1 MSDSED
7 QMSDFEAEEEEVE
20 AVLALG
26 DGVAGV
32 VLDEATMDDIGRI
45 RNRYSIVVSE
55 IPKGKRLERSVERPL
70 RMKELPRGTRSR
82 RKLQN
87 LLRKASTKLLLFSVA
102 TV

>member
-70 RMKELPRGTRSR
+70 RMNELPRGTRSR

-87 LLRKASTKLLLFSVA
+87 LQRKASTKLLLFSVA